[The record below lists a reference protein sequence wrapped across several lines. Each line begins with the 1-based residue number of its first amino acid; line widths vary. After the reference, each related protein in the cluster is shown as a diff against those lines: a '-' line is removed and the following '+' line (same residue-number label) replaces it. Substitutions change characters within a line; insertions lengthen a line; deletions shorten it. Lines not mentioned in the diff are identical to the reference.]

1 MTYDLLIKHGT
12 VIDGTGAPGVVA
24 DVRGSDGRLAAL
36 EPRLEGS
43 ADRAIDAG
51 GRVVAPGFIDV
62 HTHSDFT
69 LLSAPGADSKVRQG
83 ITTEV
88 VGNCGFSPAPVRPQ
102 TLELLKEYTGFL
114 NPRLPWNWQ
123 SLGEFYQRV
132 SERGCA
138 MNIAPLVGHGAVRIA
153 VMGFDNR
160 PPSANELLQMQRLVG
175 ETMEDGAFGISS
187 GLIYTP
193 GCYGDTA
200 ELVALCDV
208 VREGGGIYAT
218 HMR

>member
-1 MTYDLLIKHGT
+1 MTAAHKGVQHMLYDLLIRHGT
-12 VIDGTGAPGVVA
+12 VIDGTGTPGAVA
-24 DVRGSDGRLAAL
+24 DVGVSDGRITAL

-43 ADRAIDAG
+43 AGREIDVS

-69 LLSAPGADSKVRQG
+69 LLSAPSADSKVRQG

-88 VGNCGFSPAPVRPQ
+88 VGDCGFSPAPVRPQ

-114 NPRLPWNWQ
+114 NPHLPWDWQ
-123 SLGEFYQRV
+123 RLGEFYQRV
-132 SERGCA
+132 SECGCA

-160 PPSANELLQMQRLVG
+160 LPSANELLQMQHLVLRTAITAPVWRG
-175 ETMEDGAFGISS
+175 ESS
-187 GLIYTP
+187 
-193 GCYGDTA
+193 CF
-200 ELVALCDV
+200 C
-208 VREGGGIYAT
+208 VRSRSGN
-218 HMR
+218 